1 VLCYTVCLLIS
12 ATRAKDVNQM
22 SGGRY
27 TRCSASSLNVQKD
40 YYASDVVDAV
50 LFAFPALEGGPHQAL
65 CCAFCVPL

>member
-1 VLCYTVCLLIS
+1 
-12 ATRAKDVNQM
+12 M

-50 LFAFPALEGGPHQAL
+50 FFAFPALEGGPHQAL